1 MREQL
6 HSSPADI
13 AERSWRRVE
22 RIDTRVLALLERFAL
37 LLLRLSLGIVFV
49 WFGILKI
56 TDQTP
61 GELVADTVFWL
72 NPDWFVP
79 LLGVLEVLV
88 GIGLLLFTDCAAIV
102 GDPGPETAA
111 EVSAPMEVPP
121 AAAEN

>member
-61 GELVADTVFWL
+61 WRTRSGHRLLAQPGLVRS
-72 NPDWFVP
+72 
-79 LLGVLEVLV
+79 
-88 GIGLLLFTDCAAIV
+88 AAWR
-102 GDPGPETAA
+102 
-111 EVSAPMEVPP
+111 S
-121 AAAEN
+121 